1 MWPFATSPS
10 SSSEHIGECT
20 ITPQLFTDKWQEY
33 VFTWT
38 AILVTSVSVLYMLWR
53 LLFVLH
59 KMADWAWIGISFLF
73 KLIIGVS
80 KVVTMLAIIALA
92 LASLWVYNTLASPT
106 AVWSLLLKQ
115 QQQHVP

>member
-1 MWPFATSPS
+1 MWPFATPIPVS
-10 SSSEHIGECT
+10 ECT

-33 VFTWT
+33 VLTWT
-38 AILVTSVSVLYMLWR
+38 AIFVTSVSVLYMLWR

-59 KMADWAWIGISFLF
+59 KLADWTWIGITFLF

-92 LASLWVYNTLASPT
+92 LASWWVYSSLASPT
-106 AVWSLLLKQ
+106 ALWSLLLKQ
-115 QQQHVP
+115 QQNVP